1 MLAWLIEQQALPFSL
16 QIAAVTHYLMYI
28 LVLMALSQP

>member
-16 QIAAVTHYLMYI
+16 QVVAVTYYLMYI
-28 LVLMALSQP
+28 LVPMALPQP